1 MAASGVGRFQV
12 MATLQAA
19 RAKVLGL
26 PLSSAKSWGLNR
38 AIWYA
43 AAKRRLTSTVA
54 PAKTE
59 KPDKAKK
66 PKVVTEEFWL
76 GSDKAYRVA
85 GRGRPQFTIG
95 GQVQTP
101 QDFERQIV
109 RRFAGTFRQAWGEAS
124 KIIAAYPKEVLN
136 SQEAFYSTV
145 YRPRRDKLAK
155 QWNDRAAARLG

>member
-1 MAASGVGRFQV
+1 MPATGVGRFQV

-19 RAKVLGL
+19 RAKALGL
-26 PLSSAKSWGLNR
+26 ALPSAKSWGLNR

-43 AAKRRLTSTVA
+43 AAKRRLTSTAA
-54 PAKTE
+54 PAKAE
-59 KPDKAKK
+59 KPDKTKK
-66 PKVVTEEFWL
+66 PQVDAEEFWL

-85 GRGRPQFTIG
+85 GRGRRQFTIG
-95 GQVQTP
+95 GRVQTP
-101 QDFERQIV
+101 EDFERQIV

-124 KIIAAYPKEVLN
+124 KIIAAYPKEVLE